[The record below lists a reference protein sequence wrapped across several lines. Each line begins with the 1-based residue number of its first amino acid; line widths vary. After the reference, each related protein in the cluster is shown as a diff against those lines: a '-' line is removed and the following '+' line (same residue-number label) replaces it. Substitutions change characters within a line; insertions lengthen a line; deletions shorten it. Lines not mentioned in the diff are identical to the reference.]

1 MDRAATLVIIPTVNE
16 RETLADLLGGIRRHA
31 PEADILLVDDASTD
45 GTPEAARALGATVLT
60 RDRRL
65 GIGSAYRDGFAW
77 GLARSY
83 SAFVS
88 MDGDLSHDPRYLPE
102 LLAALAEADLA
113 VGSRYLRG
121 ISVVNWD
128 LKRLALSVF
137 ANRYARA
144 VTGLPVHDCTSGF
157 QAFRRQVVE
166 GLDIASLR
174 GRGYS
179 FLVEVKYRA
188 HRLGFRLREIP
199 IVFVDRRG
207 GFSKLGPRH
216 VAQSAWHVSTLRL
229 RRL

>member
-1 MDRAATLVIIPTVNE
+1 MPRAATLVVIPTVNE
-16 RETLADLLGGIRRHA
+16 SETLADLLDGIRRHA
-31 PEADILLVDDASTD
+31 PDADILLVDDASTD
-45 GTPEAARALGATVLT
+45 GTPERARALGAAVLA

-83 SAFVS
+83 AAFVS

-102 LLAALAEADLA
+102 LLAALETADLA

-137 ANRYARA
+137 ANRYART

-157 QAFRRQVVE
+157 QAFRRRVIE
-166 GLDIASLR
+166 GIDIASLR

-188 HRLGFRLREIP
+188 HRLGFRLCEIP

-207 GFSKLGPRH
+207 GLSKLGPRH

-229 RRL
+229 RRR